1 VTADAD
7 RRVLAFAAEH
17 RLVLA
22 AHVRAL
28 LGVSDRAASSR
39 LRALRRAGHLRYHRK
54 LVGPGCYQIERSGLA
69 VLASTLPRP
78 RDIDLAGYRHD
89 VGLAWLWLAAQW
101 GTFGPLDR
109 VVSEREMR
117 SHDGRRDGRAEPLG
131 VRLPGVGPRGG
142 DRRHYPDLVLET
154 ATGHRVAIE
163 LELTTKTPRR
173 RNEILGGYTIDS
185 RIDAVLYL
193 AETAPA
199 MQAIGRSAAE
209 LGISSL
215 IHVQRVSFAPGS
227 GAERAERGPERSA
240 PRARGRARRR
250 EHRREPG
257 VRLGRTPSAK
267 HGREQAR

>member
-1 VTADAD
+1 VAFDAD

-22 AHVRAL
+22 AHVRCL
-28 LGVSDRAASSR
+28 LAVSPRSASTR
-39 LRALRRAGHLRYHRK
+39 LRALRKTGHLRYHRK
-54 LVGPGCYQIERSGLA
+54 LVGPGCYQIDRSGLA
-69 VLASTLPRP
+69 VLASTLPPP

-89 VGLAWLWLAAQW
+89 VGLAWLWLAAHR
-101 GTFGPLDR
+101 GTFGPVDR

-163 LELTTKTPRR
+163 LELTTKTRARR
-173 RNEILGGYTIDS
+173 SEILGGYAIDS

-193 AETAPA
+193 AETTPA
-199 MQAIGRSAAE
+199 MRAIERSAAE
-209 LGISSL
+209 LGISSM
-215 IHVQRVSFAPGS
+215 IRVQRVSFAPGS
-227 GAERAERGPERSA
+227 GAERVDRGLERSA
-240 PRARGRARRR
+240 PRARGRDHSR
-250 EHRREPG
+250 ER
-257 VRLGRTPSAK
+257 SAE
-267 HGREQAR
+267 HGRELSAARSRERVR

>member
-17 RLVLA
+17 RLILA

-28 LGVSDRAASSR
+28 LGISDRAASSR
-39 LRALRRAGHLRYHRK
+39 LRSLRRAGHLRYERK
-54 LVGPGCYQIERSGLA
+54 LVGPGSYQINRAGLA
-69 VLASTLPRP
+69 VLDSALPRP
-78 RDIDLAGYRHD
+78 RDIDLATYRHD
-89 VGLAWLWLAAQW
+89 VGLAWLWLAAQR
-101 GTFGPLDR
+101 GAFGPVDR

-117 SHDGRRDGRAEPLG
+117 SHDGRRDGRADPLG

-163 LELTTKTPRR
+163 LELTTKTRRR
-173 RNEILGGYTIDS
+173 RNEILGGYAIDS

-193 AETAPA
+193 AETTPA
-199 MQAIGRSAAE
+199 MRAIERSAAE

-227 GAERAERGPERSA
+227 GAERAERGVERSA
-240 PRARGRARRR
+240 PRARRR
-250 EHRREPG
+250 EHVAQHHREHG
-257 VRLGRTPSAK
+257 AE
-267 HGREQAR
+267 HGRERVR

>member
-1 VTADAD
+1 VASDPD

-22 AHVRAL
+22 AHVRCL
-28 LGVSDRAASSR
+28 LGVSPRAASAR
-39 LRALRRAGHLRYHRK
+39 LRALRKAGHLRYHRK
-54 LVGPGCYQIERSGLA
+54 LVGPGCYQIDRRGLA
-69 VLASTLPRP
+69 VIASALPRP

-89 VGLAWLWLAAQW
+89 VGLAWLWLAAQR
-101 GTFGPLDR
+101 GAFGQVDR

-117 SHDGRRDGRAEPLG
+117 SHDGRPEGRAEPLG

-163 LELTTKTPRR
+163 LELTTKTRGRR
-173 RNEILGGYTIDS
+173 REILGGYAIDS

-199 MQAIGRSAAE
+199 MRAIERAAAE

-215 IHVQRVSFAPGS
+215 IHVQRVRFVPGS
-227 GAERAERGPERSA
+227 GAERPEPGVERSA
-240 PRARGRARRR
+240 PRVR
-250 EHRREPG
+250 E
-257 VRLGRTPSAK
+257 
-267 HGREQAR
+267 REQVR

>member
-1 VTADAD
+1 MTADAD

-39 LRALRRAGHLRYHRK
+39 LRALKTAGYLRYARK
-54 LVGPGCYQIERSGLA
+54 LVGPGCYQINRAGLA
-69 VLASTLPRP
+69 VLDSGLPRP
-78 RDIDLAGYRHD
+78 RDIDLATYRHD
-89 VGLAWLWLAAQW
+89 VGLAWLWLAAQR
-101 GTFGPLDR
+101 GAFGRVDR

-117 SHDGRRDGRAEPLG
+117 SHDGRRDGRADPLG

-163 LELTTKTPRR
+163 LELTTKPRRR
-173 RNEILGGYTIDS
+173 RNEILGGYAIDS

-193 AETAPA
+193 AETTRA
-199 MQAIGRSAAE
+199 MRAIERSAAE

-215 IHVQRVSFAPGS
+215 IHVQRVSFTPGS
-227 GAERAERGPERSA
+227 GAERAEPGVERSA
-240 PRARGRARRR
+240 PRARRREHLA
-250 EHRREPG
+250 EHRRE
-257 VRLGRTPSAK
+257 LSAARN
-267 HGREQAR
+267 REQLR

>member
-1 VTADAD
+1 VVSDAD

-22 AHVRAL
+22 AHVSCL
-28 LGVSDRAASSR
+28 LGVSPRAASAR
-39 LRALRRAGHLRYHRK
+39 LRALRKAGHLRYHRK
-54 LVGPGCYQIERSGLA
+54 LVGPGCYQIDRSGLA

-163 LELTTKTPRR
+163 LELTTKTRGR
-173 RNEILGGYTIDS
+173 RNEILGGYAIDS

-193 AETAPA
+193 AETTPA
-199 MQAIGRSAAE
+199 MRAIERSAAE

-215 IHVQRVSFAPGS
+215 IRVQRVSFAPGS
-227 GAERAERGPERSA
+227 EAERAERSVERSA
-240 PRARGRARRR
+240 PRARRR
-250 EHRREPG
+250 EHIAQHRRQ
-257 VRLGRTPSAK
+257 
-267 HGREQAR
+267 HGREQVR